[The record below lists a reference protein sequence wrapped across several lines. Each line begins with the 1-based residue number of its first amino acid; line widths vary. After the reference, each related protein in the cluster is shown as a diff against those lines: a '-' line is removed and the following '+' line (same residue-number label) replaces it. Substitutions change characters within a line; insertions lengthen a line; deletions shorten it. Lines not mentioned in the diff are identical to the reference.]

1 MIQSW
6 SGHTHGIILTGMELQ
21 MQHMNN
27 SILGLMHGPTYIL
40 LIFITNLRLIIRTIL
55 ITLLGTHHL

>member
-6 SGHTHGIILTGMELQ
+6 SGHIILTGMELQ

-40 LIFITNLRLIIRTIL
+40 PIFITNLALSYAPY
-55 ITLLGTHHL
+55 